1 MQADTRFA
9 EAVAEHGAE
18 ASNISFKNIL
28 FAHHRILEP
37 KKATQR
43 SLPKPAFQR
52 RELEPVVLELV
63 KISNAEVNQPIVL
76 LGSEPLLRD
85 PLQL

>member
-37 KKATQR
+37 KKSYSEVSSQTC
-43 SLPKPAFQR
+43 
-52 RELEPVVLELV
+52 
-63 KISNAEVNQPIVL
+63 ISKERAGTSGTGTCQ
-76 LGSEPLLRD
+76 D
-85 PLQL
+85 LQC